1 MAIRAFA
8 TLAMLATAV
17 LVAGSD
23 PPSVNV
29 QAIVDRVN
37 LYVLTS

>member
-1 MAIRAFA
+1 MTIRAFA
-8 TLAMLATAV
+8 TLAMLATA
-17 LVAGSD
+17 LLIAGND
-23 PPSVNV
+23 PASVNV